1 MPRIEELQQTPGR
14 HARRARSIRVSSS
27 LSEINVVPLI
37 DVMLVLLIIFMVTAP
52 MMQQGFGVHL
62 PQARRAA
69 SVTAPLTIT
78 VPLSYRQDRK
88 LRLGNEL
95 IGIDVLAERVRQDLS
110 NRLSKDVLL
119 ASDAGV
125 TMGEAIGV
133 MDKLRE
139 AGVDKVGLQTQPPTG
154 GRQP

>member
-1 MPRIEELQQTPGR
+1 MAMSVAAGGNQGR
-14 HARRARSIRVSSS
+14 RRRGARKHRPM
-27 LSEINVVPLI
+27 SEINMTPFI

-62 PQARRAA
+62 PQARRAS

-78 VPLSYRQDRK
+78 VPLSYRQDQK
-88 LRLGNEL
+88 LRLGSEL

-110 NRLSKDVLL
+110 NRLSKDVLV
-119 ASDAGV
+119 ACDAGV

-154 GRQP
+154 SRQP